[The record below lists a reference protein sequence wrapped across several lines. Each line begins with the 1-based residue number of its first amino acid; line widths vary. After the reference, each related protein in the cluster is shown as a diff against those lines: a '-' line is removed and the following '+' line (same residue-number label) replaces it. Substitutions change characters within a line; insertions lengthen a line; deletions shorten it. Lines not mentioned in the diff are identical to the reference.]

1 LSLSPDLSPIQGHVI
16 TVGKHLKTRALRD
29 KIVPQAGY
37 TSKTGAK
44 FFELNKDENEFQL
57 RIFVCGCHLLPEDV
71 EASQRG
77 GFRLLETASLKTVGY
92 LKRLKTTR
100 AHPKERAASG
110 TLVPEMLQQIDQLTE
125 VAAKHKT
132 AAVASES
139 NRKKEI
145 ADLKQQNHI
154 LSLQLR
160 QAVEEH
166 KKEIKKETLAHEST
180 KKDLKRAREARD
192 VAYYTKQYKKARLC
206 VQAIIKKEG
215 TI

>member
-1 LSLSPDLSPIQGHVI
+1 MCNCCDDRDHKCPSRISTENAEKAELSLSPDLSPIQGHVI

-77 GFRLLETASLKTVGY
+77 GLRLLETASLKTVGY

-125 VAAKHKT
+125 VAAKQ
-132 AAVASES
+132 
-139 NRKKEI
+139 NR
-145 ADLKQQNHI
+145 
-154 LSLQLR
+154 SR
-160 QAVEEH
+160 G
-166 KKEIKKETLAHEST
+166 
-180 KKDLKRAREARD
+180 KRE
-192 VAYYTKQYKKARLC
+192 QP
-206 VQAIIKKEG
+206 
-215 TI
+215 